1 MATQG
6 DAPICVSGLKVVHDV
21 VRLLLVVVVHQVEVV
36 LGGRSAVYAW
46 VPGQSRPGRS
56 VLCILR
62 HRQEQEQVQA
72 GAGTARCPKISVCDT
87 AKGRQVPHQQYFA
100 PLHSPRGFVDRT
112 LCLSSLNDCSI
123 NCKRKA
129 QVPATRCVL

>member
-6 DAPICVSGLKVVHDV
+6 DAPICISGLKVVHDV

-56 VLCILR
+56 ELQLR
-62 HRQEQEQVQA
+62 HRQEQEQVQP
-72 GAGTARCPKISVCDT
+72 GALRVRFMT
-87 AKGRQVPHQQYFA
+87 QQ
-100 PLHSPRGFVDRT
+100 RGVK
-112 LCLSSLNDCSI
+112 SLTSNTCI
-123 NCKRKA
+123 TPQPEGLR
-129 QVPATRCVL
+129 